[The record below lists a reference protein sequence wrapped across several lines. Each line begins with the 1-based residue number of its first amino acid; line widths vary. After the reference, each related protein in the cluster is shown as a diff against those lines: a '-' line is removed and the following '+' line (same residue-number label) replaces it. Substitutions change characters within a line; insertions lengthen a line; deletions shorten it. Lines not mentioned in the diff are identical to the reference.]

1 MAFTLREIF
10 MGLSFCGSS
19 GVFPFGST
27 RHQVGAGVLPPAEI
41 ERRQLIELA
50 VYQLIQKRL
59 SADRFPTGRLRL
71 QGEITLPP
79 VNSS

>member
-1 MAFTLREIF
+1 

-59 SADRFPTGRLRL
+59 SSDRFPTGRLRL